1 MKKNTLKGFLFI
13 SSVAVLVASC
23 DVIKDAK
30 YTVNPNPLEMHG
42 DTVKI
47 SATIEFPPKGIHK
60 KAKAEV
66 TPMLGNTPLKQI
78 TVLGEKA
85 TGSGNTVMYKP
96 GGTFTYNDMVIYKPE
111 MENADLTITGKVYK
125 GSSEKETIPVTVIG
139 VGTKITPLLV
149 KKDFKVILASD
160 NFQRVTEKTFK
171 SQINYEKGKSV
182 VRPGELKD
190 RDIFEFENW
199 LKAAESNPKISIKT
213 INIIGYASPEGE
225 VGANESLSS
234 DRAAA
239 AKVVAMNLAQ
249 KSKNTKAQT
258 EIYNLSGRGEDYDG
272 FKAEMEKSMMVQ
284 DEKQLVIRVLE
295 MYKDPVQRET
305 EMRNMAKTFVYLDKN
320 VFPLLRRAEIQVV
333 YDQTG
338 YTDEELMAI
347 SKTNPENLTVE
358 ELLFTAT
365 LTEDLAEK
373 ARLYTE
379 VTTNYPLDIRGH
391 NNLGAVLYMQNNMTE
406 AGYKFDAANSLE
418 DNTISKNNLGAIQAM
433 QGNKKRA
440 KELFAQASGAGPEVN
455 YNLGYYNILEG
466 NYPKA
471 ITNLGTE
478 NTFNKALAQLLNG
491 SPDVAV
497 KTIDGSADK
506 ESGMGYYLKAVAAAR
521 MDRVNEVAS
530 NLKSAFSKDSSLKAK
545 AAKDREFWKFK
556 DNPTYA
562 DLVK

>member
-13 SSVAVLVASC
+13 SSVVALVASC

-85 TGSGNTVMYKP
+85 TGNGNTVKYKP
-96 GGTFTYNDMVIYKPE
+96 GGTFTYNDVVIYKPE
-111 MENADLTITGKVYK
+111 MENADLTISGKVYK
-125 GSSEKETIPVTVIG
+125 GTSEKEQIPLTVIG
-139 VGTKITPLLV
+139 VGTKVTPLLV
-149 KKDFKVILASD
+149 KKDFKVIMASD

-171 SQINYEKGKSV
+171 AQINYEKAKSE
-182 VRPGELKD
+182 VRANELKD
-190 RDIFEFENW
+190 KDIFEYMNW
-199 LKAAESNPKISIKT
+199 LKAAETNPKITIKS
-213 INIIGYASPEGE
+213 INIVGYASPEGE
-225 VGANESLSS
+225 VGKNESLSS

-239 AKVVAMNLAQ
+239 AKDAAMKIAKNA
-249 KSKNTKAQT
+249 KNTKAQT

-272 FKAEMEKSMMVQ
+272 FKMELEKSMMVQ

-295 MYKDPVQRET
+295 MYKDPVQRES

-320 VFPLLRRAEIQVV
+320 VFPMLRRAEIQVV
-333 YDQTG
+333 YDQIG
-338 YTDEELMAI
+338 YTDEELVAI
-347 SKTNPENLTVE
+347 SKTNPEKLTIE

-379 VTTNYPLDIRGH
+379 ASNLYPLDIRAH
-391 NNLGAVLYMQNNMTE
+391 NNLGAVLYMQNNLTE
-406 AGYKFDAANSLE
+406 AGYKFDAANSLQ
-418 DNTISKNNLGAIQAM
+418 DNPISKNNLGAIQGM
-433 QGNKKRA
+433 QGNKKKA
-440 KELFAQASGAGPEVN
+440 KELFGQAAGAGPEVN
-455 YNLGYYNILEG
+455 YNLGIYNILEG

-471 ITNLGTE
+471 ITNLGTD
-478 NTFNKALAQLLNG
+478 NSFNRALAQLLNG

-497 KTIDGSADK
+497 KTIDGSVDK
-506 ESGMGYYLKAVAAAR
+506 ESGMGYYLKAIAAAR
-521 MDRVNEVAS
+521 MDKVNEVAS
-530 NLKSAFSKDSSLKAK
+530 NLKSAFSKDATLKAK
-545 AAKDREFWKFK
+545 AAKDREFWKYRE
-556 DNPTYA
+556 NPTYS